1 LYLEVNT
8 LIGRYEITNS
18 MNPTNNLFHFNE
30 QIKKFNENISFE
42 YFEEY
47 SKYLN
52 QLLEKYLN
60 DNHIYDH
67 FKSKIDSLALSEQIK
82 DFFQNIY
89 QRYRIIVQTFIQQHL
104 HQSIL
109 IASRSLWDQNH
120 DHFLQHSF
128 FKTNIFII
136 IIVFFI
142 YKE

>member
-1 LYLEVNT
+1 ML
-8 LIGRYEITNS
+8 
-18 MNPTNNLFHFNE
+18 
-30 QIKKFNENISFE
+30 NISIE

-52 QLLEKYLN
+52 ELLEKYLN
-60 DNHIYDH
+60 ANDIYDH
-67 FKSKIDSLALSEQIK
+67 FKCKIDSLSLSEQIK
-82 DFFQNIY
+82 DFFQNIF

-120 DHFLQHSF
+120 DQFLQHSF